1 MDPARFPH
9 LSLNPFV
16 SRIPILAQFL
26 RLARWLY
33 DWMLAFADK
42 PYAGRALFGLSFVE
56 SSFFPLPPDPL
67 LMAMGAEKPDR
78 AIRFA
83 GITTL
88 GSVLGAMLGFAI
100 GAFLMGTLGEWLLDL
115 YDRDRHTWGKVEDWF
130 GEYGLFGLLIAAITP
145 IPFKVFTIA
154 SGAMTAIDFLPFVGA
169 CIVGRGFR
177 FYLEGILLKLFG
189 RPILEWMEKW
199 FDLAAILFTVLLV
212 GGFVIIK
219 YL

>member
-1 MDPARFPH
+1 M
-9 LSLNPFV
+9 SK
-16 SRIPILAQFL
+16 IPILAHFL

-100 GAFLMGTLGEWLLDL
+100 GAYLMDL
-115 YDRDRHTWGKVEDWF
+115 FGWKIIDFYDPEHHTWDKIDGWF
-130 GEYGLFGLLIAAITP
+130 LKYGLLGLLMAAITP

-154 SGAMTAIDFLPFVGA
+154 SGATGIAFLPFVGA

-199 FDLAAILFTVLLV
+199 FDLVAILFTVLLI
-212 GGFVIIK
+212 GGFVVLK